1 MFVQS
6 MVIMAALMFVLGLVA
21 VAVWV
26 AKKFGAVPSQQ
37 RSRVAIEV
45 VQRVSIGPKTGLAV
59 VRVGEKVMAVSMGP
73 DGMRPLFE
81 LDEADRQRVVASSAT
96 PTPFA
101 SSADAALA
109 KLMPAGLSRMFQK
122 RTIEAPVSFANSM
135 QNALSAAGAVVKS
148 ESAAALPEQVSAGDR
163 DFRNM
168 LNIAMSGAT
177 RLAVFGGVMLL
188 GVASASSNVSAQTP
202 PTTPVVI
209 TPVPPVANPPAV
221 TPTSTEQNQ
230 QTTAQPAANGTVNGA
245 ANTQALQAPAP
256 KPPVST
262 SPAFVTPPGGA
273 RTPRTANVR
282 PAVTRAPQVGGVA
295 NGDGNGNG
303 NAVSAPNTRA
313 SNTSSVVAQR
323 PAAQRAA
330 AQNIMPGTAS
340 RGAGRTQSAATAPV
354 AGGDDAIAGMIP
366 QMDIK
371 MGDGKDGG
379 LRLSGTVG
387 IVVMMGIMTMIPTL
401 VLMMTGFTR
410 ILIVL
415 HFLKQAMGTQSAPPA
430 QLLAAMALLLT
441 GFVMAPTLAD
451 VNKHALTP
459 WMDGQITQVDMLKEG
474 VKPMRAFMLKQTD
487 EKDLKTF
494 IDLSRLPRPN
504 TVNDVPLHVLTSSF
518 VASELRRAFQIG
530 FMVYLPFII
539 IDAVVASVLM
549 SMGMFMLPPAMI
561 SMPFKLLLFVL
572 VDGWGLIITQLVKS
586 FK

>member
-1 MFVQS
+1 
-6 MVIMAALMFVLGLVA
+6 
-21 VAVWV
+21 
-26 AKKFGAVPSQQ
+26 
-37 RSRVAIEV
+37 
-45 VQRVSIGPKTGLAV
+45 
-59 VRVGEKVMAVSMGP
+59 
-73 DGMRPLFE
+73 
-81 LDEADRQRVVASSAT
+81 
-96 PTPFA
+96 
-101 SSADAALA
+101 
-109 KLMPAGLSRMFQK
+109 
-122 RTIEAPVSFANSM
+122 
-135 QNALSAAGAVVKS
+135 
-148 ESAAALPEQVSAGDR
+148 
-163 DFRNM
+163 
-168 LNIAMSGAT
+168 
-177 RLAVFGGVMLL
+177 
-188 GVASASSNVSAQTP
+188 
-202 PTTPVVI
+202 
-209 TPVPPVANPPAV
+209 
-221 TPTSTEQNQ
+221 
-230 QTTAQPAANGTVNGA
+230 
-245 ANTQALQAPAP
+245 
-256 KPPVST
+256 
-262 SPAFVTPPGGA
+262 
-273 RTPRTANVR
+273 
-282 PAVTRAPQVGGVA
+282 
-295 NGDGNGNG
+295 
-303 NAVSAPNTRA
+303 
-313 SNTSSVVAQR
+313 
-323 PAAQRAA
+323 
-330 AQNIMPGTAS
+330 
-340 RGAGRTQSAATAPV
+340 
-354 AGGDDAIAGMIP
+354 MIP

-451 VNKHALTP
+451 VNQRALTP
-459 WMDGQITQVDMLKEG
+459 WMDGKITQVDMLKEG
-474 VKPMRAFMLKQTD
+474 VKPMRAFMIKQTN

-504 TVNDVPLHVLTSSF
+504 TVDDIPLHVLTSSF